1 MLTIAIAVVT
11 YLMEI
16 YDHGTDNFLVW
27 GKKNPFP
34 DATEQTDASEHAPDA
49 PNLTRAHSHLDACP
63 TRIHRVSKYAIL
75 TRVNRKCGWD
85 VGGSCAGRYLC

>member
-27 GKKNPFP
+27 GKTPLF
-34 DATEQTDASEHAPDA
+34 QTQQ
-49 PNLTRAHSHLDACP
+49 
-63 TRIHRVSKYAIL
+63 
-75 TRVNRKCGWD
+75 NRQTQAKTPQTPQTP
-85 VGGSCAGRYLC
+85 LI